1 MKKIVMIAFVAAAT
15 LSFAACNTKTE
26 GAQGTDADTT
36 KVETPA
42 VDNTVAAADTSVLG
56 KYEALVNQAL
66 PLVEKVQKG
75 DAAASAEYAKIA
87 QEIANLGQDLQKELA
102 TMTPEQAAKFAE
114 IGKKFAD
121 AAQAGA
127 PAKK

>member
-26 GAQGTDADTT
+26 GAQGTETDSLQVETTVIEEVAVTDTT
-36 KVETPA
+36 
-42 VDNTVAAADTSVLG
+42 VLG

-75 DAAASAEYAKIA
+75 DAAATAEYAKIA
-87 QEIANLGQDLQKELA
+87 QEIANLGQALQTELA

-114 IGKKFAD
+114 LGKKFAE

-127 PAKK
+127 AK

>member
-26 GAQGTDADTT
+26 GAQGTAADST
-36 KVETPA
+36 KMETPAPVETPA
-42 VDNTVAAADTSVLG
+42 ATADTSVLG

-66 PLVEKVQKG
+66 PLVAKVQKG
-75 DAAASAEYAKIA
+75 DAAATAEYAKIA
-87 QEIANLGQDLQKELA
+87 QEVAKLGQSIQKDMA
-102 TMTPEQAAKFAE
+102 TMTPEQTAKFAE
-114 IGKKFAD
+114 LGKKFTE

-127 PAKK
+127 PKK

>member
-26 GAQGTDADTT
+26 GTQGTDADST

-42 VDNTVAAADTSVLG
+42 VDNTVAVADTTVLG

-114 IGKKFAD
+114 LGKKFAE

-127 PAKK
+127 PQK

>member
-1 MKKIVMIAFVAAAT
+1 MKKIVMIALVAAAT
-15 LSFAACNTKTE
+15 LSFAACNTKTD
-26 GAQGTDADTT
+26 GAKGTDADSLKQEAPVAPETT
-36 KVETPA
+36 P
-42 VDNTVAAADTSVLG
+42 AAADTSVLG

-75 DAAASAEYAKIA
+75 DATAAAEYAKIA

-114 IGKKFAD
+114 IGKKFAE

-127 PAKK
+127 KK

>member
-26 GAQGTDADTT
+26 GAQGSDVDSTQ
-36 KVETPA
+36 VETPA
-42 VDNTVAAADTSVLG
+42 VDTVAVADTSVLG

-114 IGKKFAD
+114 LGKKFAE
-121 AAQAGA
+121 AAQAGT